1 MTLAYLFCWLWPAFS
16 SALGCASVAR
26 SRPPLTDG
34 GVGAGDGAAARSE
47 SASDGVE
54 EGRDVAEEEELEDV
68 VEAGA
73 AADKSFVINP
83 AILLLDS
90 CDSDTICCNKFVEMA
105 GAEAPFWL
113 G

>member
-1 MTLAYLFCWLWPAFS
+1 M
-16 SALGCASVAR
+16 
-26 SRPPLTDG
+26 
-34 GVGAGDGAAARSE
+34 AG
-47 SASDGVE
+47 
-54 EGRDVAEEEELEDV
+54 EEELEDV

-90 CDSDTICCNKFVEMA
+90 CDSDTICCNKFEEMA
-105 GAEAPFWL
+105 GAEPPFWL